1 MINSGLGAVLALLVL
16 ALIAI
21 FGYYRG
27 FMALLTRR
35 ATLSENRT
43 VQGGAALA
51 IGLLQLAG
59 AIVASAI
66 AFLFYFS
73 QNG

>member
-1 MINSGLGAVLALLVL
+1 MINSGLGTVLALLVL
-16 ALIAI
+16 GLIAI

-27 FMALLTRR
+27 FLALLTRR
-35 ATLSENRT
+35 ATFSENRT
-43 VQGGAALA
+43 VQGGPALA

-59 AIVASAI
+59 AIAASAI
-66 AFLFYFS
+66 AILFYLS